1 MQIYRFGAFELDL
14 DSFELRLAAKAVKL
28 ERRALDLLA
37 LLVKQPNRVVP
48 REEIIAALW
57 PPNVVIDFDSGL
69 NTLVRKV
76 RTALGDSSENP
87 TYIETI
93 PGRGYRFVANVE
105 SVAARAESVNP
116 PADALPPRRARRPL
130 VIVAAVALLALAGTL
145 VVWLGGRSSEGPA
158 TRIAVLPFENLTGDA
173 DLAYLAAGLAEETG
187 TALSQVEGRR
197 LRVVRVL
204 AAVGQPET
212 SLRQLGEKLGVDFIV
227 QSAMR
232 LDTQRIRVTSRLVR
246 VADEEEVWSA
256 GIDRALTNVLGVQ
269 RELSTAIAEQVRLR
283 LSPEVAAAIARR
295 QTENPAAYALY
306 LKGRFEWNKLT
317 PAGTRRALEYL
328 EEATKLDPTYALA
341 WSGLAWGAIT
351 ATRTADVS
359 PMVAAPIAKHALEEA
374 LRLGPDLVETQVA
387 LGYYRLFHEL
397 DQPGAEQAARRALEL
412 DPDNAVAHQLLGVS
426 LMRPGHGVEALDMMR
441 RARELEPMFT
451 LAFAN
456 SANISLA
463 TGDVAGAIEF
473 ARQAIAIEPT
483 FWLGHFYL
491 GRAEFEQGNPDA
503 ALQALADAARLSDG
517 HSLTYLH
524 RATIL
529 LKVNRQ
535 DEALALVAELRNRAQ
550 TTFVPPYILAAIELQ
565 LGNRDAALAQ
575 LERAIEV
582 HDVNLLGMKSDAR
595 LKALHGDPRFDDLVR
610 RCDCSAGSV
619 SGR

>member
-14 DSFELRLAAKAVKL
+14 DSFELRLPGQPVKL

-37 LLVKQPNRVVP
+37 LLVKQPNRLVP

-76 RTALGDSSENP
+76 RTALGDDSENP
-87 TYIETI
+87 KFIETI
-93 PGRGYRFVANVE
+93 PGRGYRFVASVE
-105 SVAARAESVNP
+105 SLNTRPETAH
-116 PADALPPRRARRPL
+116 RARWPL
-130 VIVAAVALLALAGTL
+130 IVAAVALLALAAPL
-145 VVWLGGRSSEGPA
+145 VAWLDGARHEGPT
-158 TRIAVLPFENLTGDA
+158 TRIAVLPFENLTGDD

-204 AAVGQPET
+204 SAAVGQSEP
-212 SLRQLGEKLGVDFIV
+212 SLRHLGEELGVDFIV

-256 GIDRALTNVLGVQ
+256 GIDRAMTNVLGVQ

-283 LSPEVAAAIARR
+283 LSSEVAAAIAKR
-295 QTENPAAYALY
+295 QTQNPAAYALY
-306 LKGRFEWNKLT
+306 LKGRYEWNKLT

-328 EEATKLDPTYALA
+328 DEATKLDPAYALA

-351 ATRTADVS
+351 AMRSADVS

-397 DQPGAEQAARRALEL
+397 DQRGAEQAARKAIEL

-463 TGDVAGAIEF
+463 NGDVAGALEF
-473 ARQAIAIEPT
+473 ARQAIAIDPA

-491 GRAEFEQGNPDA
+491 GRAEYEQGNFDR
-503 ALQALADAARLSDG
+503 ALRALDDAARLSDG

-524 RATIL
+524 RVTVL
-529 LKVNRQ
+529 LKLNRR
-535 DEALALVAELRNRAQ
+535 DEARALVAELHDRAA
-550 TTFVPPYILAAIELQ
+550 TGFVPPYILAAIELQ
-565 LGNRDAALAQ
+565 LGNRDAAFAQ
-575 LERAIEV
+575 LEQAIEV
-582 HDVNLLGMKSDAR
+582 HDINLLGMQSDAR
-595 LKALHGDPRFDDLVR
+595 LKSLHDDPRFEDLVR
-610 RCDCSAGSV
+610 RCNCSANSI